1 MNEKDDKIRNLEL
14 ENQYLKEK
22 LKKYKNVIRRFDEN
36 FNFSFISNINQESDL
51 HNINIH
57 FEDNNADDSHILTEQ
72 TLIELR
78 SDFNGEYE
86 DEQSSNRHNM
96 HRLANFRLLSE
107 RLDET
112 ENLNEI
118 NICENYF
125 VDRSIN
131 VENHINSENNNEP
144 IHNNFENTNPSSPM
158 TTLTNF
164 HNFSERTI
172 NIEEMTYE
180 ELIDLQD
187 RIGYANKGMNIED
200 IKVKQVIKNIET

>member
-1 MNEKDDKIRNLEL
+1 M
-14 ENQYLKEK
+14 
-22 LKKYKNVIRRFDEN
+22 KNIIKNYDQN

-51 HNINIH
+51 INLNTLNNNNININI
-57 FEDNNADDSHILTEQ
+57 ENNDESHILTEQ
-72 TLIELR
+72 TLIELKN
-78 SDFNGEYE
+78 DFNDDYT
-86 DEQSSNRHNM
+86 DEISNENRFQIN
-96 HRLANFRLLSE
+96 RFSNFRFLSD

-125 VDRSIN
+125 VDRSI
-131 VENHINSENNNEP
+131 INLNNQNNTDNNIEV
-144 IHNNFENTNPSSPM
+144 IQNNFEITNHNSPM

-187 RIGYANKGMNIED
+187 RIGYVNKGLTLEEIRVR
-200 IKVKQVIKNIET
+200 ILTHF